1 MDALKVYVTVSCTVV
16 DESESHPTNAR
27 EALNIKDNSV
37 VFNPLAGD
45 FIINVPHEYYHTI
58 NKSDNFNSEYVSI
71 PKKEYLALLEC
82 QKWQTAMESAGI
94 NNWKGYSE
102 GISILEKMKD
112 E

>member
-1 MDALKVYVTVSCTVV
+1 MILELMKKTLETWMNKNENFEVPIVNFGKGD
-16 DESESHPTNAR
+16 D
-27 EALNIKDNSV
+27 SV

-58 NKSDNFNSEYVSI
+58 NHTGNLHSEYVSI